1 MSIISIFCFLIASL
15 ILISCFRRGSDVF
28 SPARVFLFVWAIAI
42 GLTDLKFSRLQ
53 HQWENYA
60 WISLLLSVGS
70 FLIGIFIVQVLFIRQ
85 GSYSVG
91 TIRKIILN
99 EKINHVM
106 LYRLITGL
114 FILYVMVYIIE
125 WISYGTLPL
134 FAAFPDRARSEI
146 PITGLHLF
154 IGAMPIILF
163 LILEYYILVRA
174 QNIQKL
180 ILAIYFLITLL
191 SYLFFLNRLYYVLFF
206 IMALGFMYY
215 ASRHVRIRNILISL
229 TILIGLMVFLQ
240 YFRETRYVENFLY
253 VVSEMK
259 YSSEYA
265 VFTGPYMY
273 VVMNLENFARA
284 VVRLE
289 NFTYG
294 YFSLDFLMALSGL
307 KHWLSSYFGLQE
319 RVFLVSGYNT
329 FPFFWDYYYDF
340 GLLGLAF
347 LSCLLGV
354 FTSILHVYMRLKP
367 SIVSISMY
375 SMMLFVVIF
384 SFFTNALTSLNFV
397 FNFVLLFVSQRMIL
411 RKRITN
417 LHSFSDGTRND

>member
-1 MSIISIFCFLIASL
+1 MSIVSIFCFLVAGL
-15 ILISCFRRGSDVF
+15 ILISYFRRGSDVF
-28 SPARVFLFVWAIAI
+28 SPAKVFLFVWAIAI

-60 WISLLLSVGS
+60 WLCLFLSIGS
-70 FLIGIFIVQVLFIRQ
+70 FLLGIFIVQVLFTRL
-85 GSYSVG
+85 SLYPVS
-91 TIRKIILN
+91 TMRKIILN

-114 FILYVMVYIIE
+114 FLLYVIVYIVE
-125 WISYGTLPL
+125 WVSYGTLPL

-163 LILEYYILVRA
+163 LVLEYYILVRA
-174 QNIQKL
+174 HYKNKI
-180 ILAIYFLITLL
+180 ILAIYFIITLL

-215 ASRHVRIRNILISL
+215 ASRHVRIRNILISA
-229 TILIGLMVFLQ
+229 TILFGLMVFLQ

-259 YSSEYA
+259 YTSEYA

-273 VVMNLENFARA
+273 IVMNLENFARA

-294 YFSLDFLMALSGL
+294 YFSFDFLMALSGL
-307 KHWLSSYFGLQE
+307 KHWLSSYFGLHE

-340 GLLGLAF
+340 GLIGLSF

-354 FTSILHVYMRLKP
+354 FTSLLHKYMRHKP

-397 FNFVLLFVSQRMIL
+397 FNFVLLFVSQKLIE
-411 RKRITN
+411 RKQITD
-417 LHSFSDGTRND
+417 LHIFSDGCRND